1 MTDGSF
7 AIPRRGTFL
16 LVERSAT
23 SGGECPRLR
32 DEPNANHNG
41 GQHNGKTVGTFAG
54 GRPRGGQASES
65 ALNNGGAGQAASTF
79 PEKLPLPP
87 IPYLDTLPWMNFGSE
102 SQGPGIDP
110 LWLPNFNPPTATKNS
125 ASAYS
130 LWNAESNPNRTA
142 TR

>member
-1 MTDGSF
+1 ME
-7 AIPRRGTFL
+7 RL
-16 LVERSAT
+16 LA
-23 SGGECPRLR
+23 LLL
-32 DEPNANHNG
+32 
-41 GQHNGKTVGTFAG
+41 AG
-54 GRPRGGQASES
+54 ALVAPQVGQASER
-65 ALNNGGAGQAASTF
+65 ALNNGGERQAVAKF
-79 PEKLPLPP
+79 PEELRLPP
-87 IPYLDTLPWMNFGSE
+87 IPYLDTMPWMNFGSE